1 MTVDLE
7 YLNGFGN
14 EHHSEAVAGALP
26 WGQNSPQRA
35 PYGLYAEQHSA
46 TAFTEPREINTRS
59 WTYRIM
65 PSAAHRPFERTD
77 DRGWVSAPSTAA
89 VLTPN
94 RLRWDPQ
101 PASAAGVDFMRRH
114 HDLRRERRRTRPY
127 GYRHTHVCGVGI
139 HDRPVL
145 RRRRR

>member
-7 YLNGFGN
+7 YLHGFGN
-14 EHHSEAVAGALP
+14 EHHSEAVEGALP

-77 DRGWVSAPSTAA
+77 DRGWVSAPSTAT

-101 PASAAGVDFMRRH
+101 PAPPAGTDFVDGITTYASTATCTPGRVSQYTCI
-114 HDLRRERRRTRPY
+114 RRRYP
-127 GYRHTHVCGVGI
+127 
-139 HDRPVL
+139 
-145 RRRRR
+145 